1 MLLIVFFHAIFS
13 FMTIEQ
19 TMQIPNDHRLAIDL
33 PREIPA
39 GTTVWVEL
47 KVFPFV
53 KKEEK
58 PVVAGSQA
66 DTLPKLR
73 LTKKELHEMLDKS
86 PITRELT
93 GILSNL
99 GNITIEQ
106 IRDERLAKYSV

>member
-1 MLLIVFFHAIFS
+1 
-13 FMTIEQ
+13 MTIEQ
-19 TMQIPNDHRLAIDL
+19 TIRVPNDHRLAIDL

-39 GTTVWVEL
+39 GTTARVEL

-53 KKEEK
+53 KNEEK
-58 PVVAGSQA
+58 PAEAGPQT
-66 DTLPKLR
+66 DKPPKFR
-73 LTKKELHEMLDKS
+73 LTKKELYEMLDKS

-106 IRDERLAKYSV
+106 IRDERLARQLK